1 VNLRSAGNSG
11 AASAKKATAKKHDA
25 VILAQARPTKNDRNA
40 DDQLANLED
49 SKMTTISLEALSQAV
64 GGTCAAIR
72 CCTRLQPAG
81 GFGDKVFPPTF
92 IADDKQSPLKYAHE
106 KRRINGQDIPVVLLD
121 SVASQANR
129 KEEAL
134 LAAWETKQL
143 NFPVIGVDFA
153 GEVGMEDLGF
163 LTALQAPHR
172 IADALL
178 RDALWHDEVGQRDL
192 PFRES
197 PEGQAY
203 TAASFKSATAVY
215 RLCPTALV
223 FGVWDSTGPRGG
235 LGAKFQR
242 ALVSEIVGVGFLSGV
257 KTGSRIDPAGIQ
269 SNVGVY
275 HLASDPS
282 DWTADIAEAQKD
294 KKGEPIP
301 FSRSGAEGK
310 GKPSSVNHS
319 NVAPTK
325 DDTAGGVTF
334 DYALQTTV
342 LSLPAL
348 RRLRFP
354 VDVRGTVIPPEKR
367 LAAEN
372 AARTA
377 LAALALAAVA
387 FERERGYDLRSRS
400 LLVPETAS
408 PLAFEFLPAEGGSAQ
423 VHPLDTAGAIALL
436 AAAHEQAKE
445 HGFEWQRQPLK
456 LMPMPKLVSL
466 IRESRRLAARN
477 ANEDAVGVA

>member
-1 VNLRSAGNSG
+1 MA
-11 AASAKKATAKKHDA
+11 
-25 VILAQARPTKNDRNA
+25 
-40 DDQLANLED
+40 
-49 SKMTTISLEALSQAV
+49 ISLETLSQAV
-64 GGTCAAIR
+64 SGACAAIR
-72 CCTRLQPAG
+72 CNVRLQPAG
-81 GFGDKVFPPTF
+81 GVGDKVFPPTF
-92 IADDKQSPLKYAHE
+92 VADDKQSPLKYAHE
-106 KRRINGQDIPVVLLD
+106 KRRIDGQDVPVVLLD

-134 LAAWETKQL
+134 LAAWEAGQL
-143 NFPVIGVDFA
+143 TFPVIGVDFHGEA
-153 GEVGMEDLGF
+153 GMDDLGF
-163 LTALQAPHR
+163 LTALQTPHR

-178 RDALWHDEVGQRDL
+178 RDALWHDGEGRDL

-203 TAASFKSATAVY
+203 TAASFKNATAVY

-242 ALVSEIVGVGFLSGV
+242 ALVSEIIGVGFLPGV
-257 KTGSRIDPAGIQ
+257 KTSSRIDPAGIQ

-282 DWTADIAEAQKD
+282 DWTADVAEAQKD

-301 FSRSGAEGK
+301 FSRSGEGK

-325 DDTAGGVTF
+325 DDTSGGVTF

-354 VDVRGTVIPPEKR
+354 VDASGMVIPHDKR
-367 LAAEN
+367 LVGEN

-387 FERERGYDLRSRS
+387 LERERGYDLRSRS

-408 PLAFEFLPAEGGSAQ
+408 PLAFEFVPADGGSAQ
-423 VHPLDTAGAIALL
+423 VHSLDTAAAIALFK
-436 AAAHEQAKE
+436 AAQDQAKNA
-445 HGFEWQRQPLK
+445 GFEWQRQPLK
-456 LMPMPKLVSL
+456 LKPMPKLVSL

-477 ANEDAVGVA
+477 GGQESAGAK